1 MLSENARVLLVAR
14 DDQLVGALA
23 EGLDRLGWRTV
34 TARGG
39 QAALLVLE
47 DMGVEA
53 VIVDLSDAG
62 PDILPLARTLKQAYA
77 PRHLPVIALGRPDQL
92 LEHWGFDLTISPPL
106 HPVQAAMRLET
117 VVRAAVAE
125 EEFELR
131 VETFAERGVRLQATE
146 GAPGPLRVLTVGE
159 PAPKFLALAH
169 ALTQGGTELVGAFT
183 AYTAFDYLHDRSFD
197 AVVLWAGETHAEA
210 LSIAGGMRRNSRLYH
225 TPTILYLREGAAVEL
240 SDAYNRGL
248 SDVASADTPEDET
261 ARRVISLATAY
272 RRESAIRHAL
282 ETARGSGLMDTS
294 TGLFT
299 RELFANHL
307 GRLAAAARR
316 KRRPLSVAVLRIADS
331 PDTQI
336 ARQEGALDR
345 AIPQIGSMI
354 SRLVRAEDTA
364 ARLGHEV
371 FALALPAAR
380 GPAAKAAA
388 DRIAAVIACTAFNV
402 GDGKPA
408 FTVDFDLGV
417 AELGVDEAASRA
429 LERAAS
435 LATARRA

>member
-1 MLSENARVLLVAR
+1 MLSDNARVLLVAR
-14 DDQLVGALA
+14 DDQLAGRLA

-53 VIVDLSDAG
+53 AIVDVSEAG

-77 PRHLPVIALGRPDQL
+77 PRRLPVMALGRPDPL
-92 LEHWGFDLTISPPL
+92 LEHWGFDVALSPPL

-117 VVRAAVAE
+117 LVRAAVAE

-131 VETFAERGVRLQATE
+131 QETLAERGVRLEAAE
-146 GAPGPLRVLTVGE
+146 AEPGPLRVLTVGE
-159 PAPKFLALAH
+159 PAPKFLALAN
-169 ALTQGGTELVGAFT
+169 ALTLNGAEVTAALT
-183 AYTAFDYLHDRSFD
+183 AYTAFDYLHERSFD

-225 TPTILYLREGAAVEL
+225 TPTVLYAREGAAVDL
-240 SDAYNRGL
+240 GDAYNRGL

-261 ARRVISLATAY
+261 ARRVISLAQAY

-282 ETARGSGLMDTS
+282 ETARGSGLMDAS

-299 RELFANHL
+299 RDLFANHL
-307 GRLAAAARR
+307 GRLASAARQR
-316 KRRPLSVAVLRIADS
+316 RRPLSVAVMRIADS
-331 PDTQI
+331 ADVQA
-336 ARQEGALDR
+336 ARREGARDR
-345 AIPQIGSMI
+345 ATPETGSMI
-354 SRLVRAEDTA
+354 PRLVRAEDTA

-388 DRIAAVIACTAFNV
+388 ERIAAVIACTAFNIA
-402 GDGKPA
+402 DGRPA

-417 AELGVDEAASRA
+417 AELGADEAPARA

-435 LATARRA
+435 LAAAR